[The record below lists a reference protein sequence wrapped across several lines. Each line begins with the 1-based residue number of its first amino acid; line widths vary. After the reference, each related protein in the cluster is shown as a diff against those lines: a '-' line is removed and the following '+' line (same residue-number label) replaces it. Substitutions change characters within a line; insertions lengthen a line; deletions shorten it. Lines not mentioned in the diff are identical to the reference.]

1 MNKTNLPHFTVKK
14 TKNQL
19 QKDCIISPMKNSPRI
34 VFMGSPDF
42 AAIALKRLAQDFNV
56 VGVVTQPDRRGGR
69 GKKLISPLV
78 KILADELEIPSIQPQ
93 RVREEAALDA
103 LRRFAPDLIVV
114 AAYGQILRPELLQL
128 PPLGC
133 INIHGSLLP
142 RWRGAAPI
150 QASILAGDAE
160 TGITIMMMDEGIDT
174 GDMLSKRAIPIVAD
188 DTAGT
193 LFDKLAPLG
202 ADLLVETLPKYL
214 SGEIQRQPQP
224 EEGATYAKML
234 KKADGLLDFSKTA
247 VELERQIRAFSPW
260 PGTFFEWNEKP
271 LKVHRAH
278 VDKQKSPGNGIK
290 LKVEGVPAIG
300 ASEGI
305 LVLDQIQPAGKKPM
319 DGKSFL
325 AGGRIWE

>member
-1 MNKTNLPHFTVKK
+1 
-14 TKNQL
+14 
-19 QKDCIISPMKNSPRI
+19 MKNSPRI

-56 VGVVTQPDRRGGR
+56 IGAVTQPDRRAGR
-69 GKKLISPLV
+69 GKKLVSPPV
-78 KILADELEIPSIQPQ
+78 KVVADELEIPTLQAHS
-93 RVREEAALDA
+93 VREADAMDA

-128 PPLGC
+128 PTLGC

-160 TGITIMMMDEGIDT
+160 TGITIMLMDEGVDT
-174 GDMLSKRAIPIVAD
+174 GDMLTKRAIPIADD
-188 DTAGT
+188 DTAGS

-214 SGEIQRQPQP
+214 SGEIKRQPQP
-224 EEGATYAKML
+224 EKGSTYAKML
-234 KKADGLLDFSKTA
+234 KKADGLLDFSQTA
-247 VELERQIRAFSPW
+247 EELERRVRAFSPW
-260 PGTFFEWNEKP
+260 PGTFFEWNGKP
-271 LKVHRAH
+271 LKVHCAH
-278 VDKQKSPGNGIK
+278 VEAGHKNPGSGIK
-290 LKVEGVPAIG
+290 LKVKGVPAVG
-300 ASEGI
+300 TGENV

-325 AGGRIWE
+325 AGGREWK

>member
-1 MNKTNLPHFTVKK
+1 MEKT
-14 TKNQL
+14 
-19 QKDCIISPMKNSPRI
+19 PRI

-69 GKKLISPLV
+69 GKKLISPPV
-78 KILADELEIPSIQPQ
+78 KILADELEIPTIQP
-93 RVREEAALDA
+93 RCIRDDDAMDA

-128 PPLGC
+128 PPRGC

-160 TGITIMMMDEGIDT
+160 TGITIMMMDEGVDT
-174 GDMLSKRAIPIVAD
+174 GDMLDKRALPIADD

-202 ADLLVETLPKYL
+202 AELLVETLPKYL
-214 SGEIQRQPQP
+214 SGEINPQLQPA
-224 EEGATYAKML
+224 EGSTYAKML
-234 KKADGLLDFSKTA
+234 KKADGLLDFSQTA
-247 VELERQIRAFSPW
+247 EELERRVRAFSPW
-260 PGTFFEWNEKP
+260 PGTFFEWNGKP

-278 VDKQKSPGNGIK
+278 VDGRKSPGNGIK
-290 LKVEGVPAIG
+290 LKVAGVPAIG
-300 ASEGI
+300 TAEGV
-305 LVLDQIQPAGKKPM
+305 LVLDQIQPAGKKSM

-325 AGGRIWE
+325 SGGRIWE